1 MAAGW
6 PLRPRPRRPDP
17 ALRLWG
23 LGRIPPVGGGE
34 EPCPGTV
41 GSAGRRPPPPDGWRP
56 LRIGLTR
63 SPGLAVLLYWTPIVA
78 FLVLTVL
85 AVELEG
91 LSLGW
96 QLVVWTAA
104 VVLVAV
110 ADAAAHRTSPESART
125 RQPAGRRARSR

>member
-1 MAAGW
+1 M
-6 PLRPRPRRPDP
+6 
-17 ALRLWG
+17 
-23 LGRIPPVGGGE
+23 
-34 EPCPGTV
+34 
-41 GSAGRRPPPPDGWRP
+41 
-56 LRIGLTR
+56 
-63 SPGLAVLLYWTPIVA
+63 LLYWTPIVA

-125 RQPAGRRARSR
+125 RQPAGRRARSADPRSRTYLDLRCRPRLAGGCSRVSHQELKASEPA

>member
-1 MAAGW
+1 MSGNRRIGRSAAAAAGW
-6 PLRPRPRRPDP
+6 L
-17 ALRLWG
+17 A
-23 LGRIPPVGGGE
+23 PPENWV
-34 EPCPGTV
+34 
-41 GSAGRRPPPPDGWRP
+41 
-56 LRIGLTR
+56 TR